1 MCAIGIGSNTQRV
14 DGLDKVMGRPLYGAD
29 RNLARMAFATPVTA
43 TIGKGRIR
51 QLDTIA
57 AERVAG
63 VLAILTYRN
72 MDRLAPIAFAFAG
85 GQAIQSHVPMQSSD
99 ILYRGEAIAL
109 IVAETPESAAEA
121 ASLVRADYD
130 TLPFAVELD
139 ATGHTEVGQAK
150 AAPYFP
156 DFVQGNAAAAI
167 DAAPVQIEAT
177 YFSAPQHQNPME
189 LFSTVAEW
197 RGRHLIVHEGTQA
210 AQAMKEGLAIQFGL
224 NPERVR
230 VLAPY
235 VGGGFGLRGSIS
247 PHTTLAAVAARRV
260 NRPVKLTVPRA
271 QMFHASSFRATT
283 EHKLRI
289 GADDQGR
296 LLGGT
301 HMVRAQ
307 TSRFDLMPFTG
318 QETASR
324 MYAWPTYRG
333 ATTLVRLD
341 CQTPGF
347 MRAPMEMA
355 SFFALESAMDELA
368 EKIGLDPVT
377 LRIQN
382 DAKVDP
388 ITGKRFSSRHL
399 TECLQRGAALFGWKA
414 RVAMPGSMRLADGT
428 RIGYG
433 VAAGA
438 YPGYIAPALA
448 KVRLNS
454 DGRVDVSVGGHE
466 MGQGIRTAIALVL
479 AEELGVDPQTATITI
494 GDTQFPPQHVTSG
507 STGAATISVP
517 VRDAAIHLRNTLATL
532 ATQARGIQFDNTDA
546 TSLKLDGA
554 ILIGS
559 DGRSERIADILR
571 HHGLDHVDGEAR
583 GSAPGMKPDAFQQAA
598 LGKVAFSGPEFPN
611 HVAFSFIAQFVEV
624 HIAPRMPRPRV
635 VRMVSVVDCGRVL
648 SRRTATSQLYGGLV
662 WGIGAALSEA
672 SEVDPRYG
680 GFLNNNIAEYQVA
693 VNADV
698 RRLQVEFIDVA
709 DTVFCSVGAK
719 GVGEV
724 ACVGAAAAI
733 ANAVHH
739 ATGKRIRHLPIRM
752 DDLI

>member
-1 MCAIGIGSNTQRV
+1 MRATGIGSDTQRV

-29 RNLARMAFATPVTA
+29 RSLARMAFAAPVTA

-51 QLDTIA
+51 RLDTVA

-63 VLAILTYRN
+63 VLAVLTYRN

-85 GQAIQSHVPMQSSD
+85 GQAIESHMPMQSPD

-130 TLPFAVELD
+130 AVPFAVELD
-139 ATGHTEVGQAK
+139 AAGRTEVGQAK

-156 DFVQGNAAAAI
+156 DFVRGDAAAAI
-167 DAAPVQIEAT
+167 DAAPVRIEAT
-177 YFSAPQHQNPME
+177 FLSAPQHQNPME
-189 LFSTVAEW
+189 LLSTVAEW
-197 RGRHLIVHEGTQA
+197 RGQRLIVHEGTQA
-210 AQAMKEGLAIQFGL
+210 AQAMKEGLAIALGL
-224 NPERVR
+224 NSDDVR

-260 NRPVKLTVPRA
+260 SRPVKLTVPRA
-271 QMFHASSFRATT
+271 QMFHASSFRAAT
-283 EHKLRI
+283 EHTLRI
-289 GADDQGR
+289 GADNQGR

-301 HMVRAQ
+301 HLVRAQ
-307 TSRFDLMPFTG
+307 TSRFDLMPYTG
-318 QETASR
+318 QETLSR
-324 MYAWPTYRG
+324 MYAWPAYRG
-333 ATTLVRLD
+333 ATTLVQLD
-341 CQTPGF
+341 SQTPGF

-355 SFFALESAMDELA
+355 SFFALESAIDELA
-368 EKIGLDPVT
+368 EKVGLDPVT

-382 DAKVDP
+382 DAKTDP
-388 ITGKRFSSRHL
+388 ITGKPFSSRHL
-399 TECLQRGAALFGWKA
+399 TECLQRGAALFGWDA
-414 RVAMPGSMRLADGT
+414 RVATPGSMRLADGT

-438 YPGYIAPALA
+438 YPAYITPALA
-448 KVRLNS
+448 TVRLNA
-454 DGRVDVSVGGHE
+454 DGGVEVSVGGHE
-466 MGQGIRTAIALVL
+466 MGQGIRTAIALIL
-479 AEELGVDPQTATITI
+479 AEELGIDPQTAMITI
-494 GDTQFPPQHVTSG
+494 GDTRFPPQHVTSG
-507 STGAATISVP
+507 STGAATVSVP
-517 VRDAAIHLRNTLATL
+517 VRDAAIQLRKKLAVL
-532 ATQARGIQFDNTDA
+532 ATQAMGPRPAGEAVSLRLDA
-546 TSLKLDGA
+546 GT
-554 ILIGS
+554 LIGPN
-559 DGRSERIADILR
+559 GHSERIAEILR

-583 GSAPGMKPDAFQQAA
+583 GSAPGMKPDAFQEAA
-598 LGKVAFSGPEFPN
+598 LGKVAFSGPEFPDYL
-611 HVAFSFIAQFVEV
+611 AFSFIAHFAEV

-648 SRRTATSQLYGGLV
+648 SRRTATSQVYGGLV

-698 RRLQVEFIDVA
+698 RNLQVEFIDEA
-709 DTVFCSVGAK
+709 DTVFSGVGAK

-733 ANAVHH
+733 GNAVHH

>member
-1 MCAIGIGSNTQRV
+1 MRAMGIGSDTQRV

-29 RNLARMAFATPVTA
+29 RNLARMAYAIPVTA

-51 QLDTIA
+51 RLDTEA

-63 VLAILTYRN
+63 VLAVLTYRN
-72 MDRLAPIAFAFAG
+72 MDQLAPIAFSFAG
-85 GQAIQSHVPMQSSD
+85 GQAIQSHMPMQSPD
-99 ILYRGEAIAL
+99 ILYRGEAIGVV
-109 IVAETPESAAEA
+109 VAETPESAAEA
-121 ASLVRADYD
+121 ASLVRVDYD
-130 TLPFAVELD
+130 ALPFAVELD

-156 DFVQGNAAAAI
+156 DFVRGDADAAI
-167 DAAPVQIEAT
+167 DAAPVQTEAT
-177 YFSAPQHQNPME
+177 YLSAPLHQNPME
-189 LFSTVAEW
+189 LLSTVAEW
-197 RGRHLIVHEGTQA
+197 RGRDLIVHEGTQA
-210 AQAMKEGLAIQFGL
+210 AQAMKEGLVIQFGL
-224 NPERVR
+224 NSENVR

-260 NRPVKLTVPRA
+260 GRPVKLTVPRA

-289 GADDQGR
+289 GADKQGR
-296 LLGGT
+296 LLGGI
-301 HMVRAQ
+301 HLVRAQ
-307 TSRFDLMPFTG
+307 TSRFDLMPYTG
-318 QETASR
+318 QETTSR
-324 MYAWPTYRG
+324 MYAWPAYRG
-333 ATTLVRLD
+333 ATTLVQLD

-368 EKIGLDPVT
+368 EKVSLDPVA

-382 DAKVDP
+382 DGKVDP
-388 ITGKRFSSRHL
+388 ITGKPFSSRHL
-399 TECLQRGAALFGWKA
+399 TECLQRGAALFGWDRRTA
-414 RVAMPGSMRLADGT
+414 TPGSMRLADGT

-438 YPGYIAPALA
+438 YPAYITPALA

-479 AEELGVDPQTATITI
+479 AEELGIDPQTATITI

-507 STGAATISVP
+507 STGAATVSVP
-517 VRDAAIHLRNTLATL
+517 VRDAAIQLRNTLAML
-532 ATQARGIQFDNTDA
+532 ATQARGSQFA
-546 TSLKLDGA
+546 HAEAMSLKLDGGA
-554 ILIGS
+554 LIDP
-559 DGRSERIADILR
+559 DGHSEPVADILK
-571 HHGLDHVDGEAR
+571 HHGLDHVEGQAR

-598 LGKVAFSGPEFPN
+598 LGKVAFSGPEFPDYL
-611 HVAFSFIAQFVEV
+611 AFSFIAHFAEV

-698 RRLQVEFIDVA
+698 RNLQVEFIDEA
-709 DTVFCSVGAK
+709 DTVFSSVGAK

-752 DDLI
+752 EDLI